1 MRWGL
6 GAANGKMTVGLWVV
20 WEGVLGSF
28 SEKTAWVLCGDSRDF
43 ILDSLAGTKKKRLAR
58 VFSLR
63 TGTLFTIKGECIPV
77 GPKSILRSQMMYI
90 VRMVILP
97 PRP

>member
-28 SEKTAWVLCGDSRDF
+28 SEKTAWVLCGDS
-43 ILDSLAGTKKKRLAR
+43 LAGTTKKK
-58 VFSLR
+58 
-63 TGTLFTIKGECIPV
+63 TGSGIFVENWYQHVDAFNNI
-77 GPKSILRSQMMYI
+77 RSASGLGS
-90 VRMVILP
+90 VSP
-97 PRP
+97 S

>member
-28 SEKTAWVLCGDSRDF
+28 SEKTAWVLCGFPS
-43 ILDSLAGTKKKRLAR
+43 GNT
-58 VFSLR
+58 R
-63 TGTLFTIKGECIPV
+63 TLVCV
-77 GPKSILRSQMMYI
+77 GPDLEIGYTRVLSSTKLTATT
-90 VRMVILP
+90 
-97 PRP
+97 

>member
-28 SEKTAWVLCGDSRDF
+28 SEKTAWVLCGDS
-43 ILDSLAGTKKKRLAR
+43 LAGTKKKRLAR
-58 VFSLR
+58 VLSLR
-63 TGTLFTIKGECIPV
+63 TGTCTKV
-77 GPKSILRSQMMYI
+77 RILSDR
-90 VRMVILP
+90 
-97 PRP
+97 

>member
-28 SEKTAWVLCGDSRDF
+28 SGKTAWVLCGDF
-43 ILDSLAGTKKKRLAR
+43 LAGT
-58 VFSLR
+58 
-63 TGTLFTIKGECIPV
+63 
-77 GPKSILRSQMMYI
+77 
-90 VRMVILP
+90 
-97 PRP
+97 